1 MKINDHKIDYLNK
14 EALELV
20 ELLTIIKHEPEPEP
34 SQETHK
40 GSLGEQESIITLH
53 NVTNFIQRQG
63 YQIRQFIGN
72 KSIGFDEENGKRFQ
86 MLVSNIHKE
95 KEINCVVSRDF
106 IDSKVWMWL
115 AKSKS
120 KETIQSDLLTYLQL
134 EIQSSIKQFRIYFP
148 VVYLSI
154 EIPFQIGDVE
164 FGFFTSRYFD
174 KYIHEHNK
182 LKPNEP
188 NIYIDMKR
196 DYQGM
201 VYVAVT
207 VMAELGKAKEIA
219 LQKCSFSMDIL
230 KICSNTLD
238 YPFVEMVF
246 DIDNRL
252 NKNPQSEI
260 LVESQNFTDGLI
272 RNLRRPSVPY
282 SLDKVQFQY
291 IKERHLDVFHNF
303 ILQLSSDPSE
313 LQRLISQGI
322 RQFANA
328 LSNSN
333 LFRRIAELYTI
344 LESLLLL
351 NEDSPIID
359 TVSKYASR
367 LVAKEREARKIVI
380 KLLREMYN
388 VRSAWIHHAKERKFQ
403 MDDLKKLQRIVHT
416 ILINLIVKTRTHS
429 TKRSLL
435 EEIDDAILGAY

>member
-1 MKINDHKIDYLNK
+1 
-14 EALELV
+14 
-20 ELLTIIKHEPEPEP
+20 
-34 SQETHK
+34 
-40 GSLGEQESIITLH
+40 
-53 NVTNFIQRQG
+53 
-63 YQIRQFIGN
+63 
-72 KSIGFDEENGKRFQ
+72 
-86 MLVSNIHKE
+86 
-95 KEINCVVSRDF
+95 
-106 IDSKVWMWL
+106 
-115 AKSKS
+115 
-120 KETIQSDLLTYLQL
+120 
-134 EIQSSIKQFRIYFP
+134 
-148 VVYLSI
+148 
-154 EIPFQIGDVE
+154 
-164 FGFFTSRYFD
+164 
-174 KYIHEHNK
+174 
-182 LKPNEP
+182 
-188 NIYIDMKR
+188 
-196 DYQGM
+196 
-201 VYVAVT
+201 
-207 VMAELGKAKEIA
+207 KAKEIA

-238 YPFVEMVF
+238 YPFGEMVF

-291 IKERHLDVFHNF
+291 IKRRHLDVFHNF
-303 ILQLSSDPSE
+303 ILQRSGDPSE

-367 LVAKEREARKIVI
+367 LVAKEKEARKIVI

-403 MDDLKKLQRIVHT
+403 MDDLTKLQRI
-416 ILINLIVKTRTHS
+416 
-429 TKRSLL
+429 
-435 EEIDDAILGAY
+435 